1 MGPAR
6 EEFSEKANKPK
17 CAERRPSDSDKTIKT
32 NRGMTENFFLISSVR
47 CEETAAWVRSGQLE
61 TNEQPL

>member
-6 EEFSEKANKPK
+6 EEISEKADKPK
-17 CAERRPSDSDKTIKT
+17 HAERRPSDSDKAVKT
-32 NRGMTENFFLISSVR
+32 NRGMIETFFLISSVR